1 MTALKSRSPLIP
13 FLLASLCSGCAALLN
28 QILWTR
34 ILSLVFGSTVEAV
47 SAVTAVFMAGLALGS
62 ALGPRLVARRGP
74 AEAAALYSRIEL
86 AIGASALVLAFLLP
100 ALESLRASIGAAPV
114 WALAIVLLLVPA
126 GLMGTTLVVQT
137 QGVSGQ

>member
-1 MTALKSRSPLIP
+1 MSPSPGRSPLIP

-62 ALGPRLVARRGP
+62 ALGPRLVAGKTP
-74 AEAAALYSRIEL
+74 AEAAARY
-86 AIGASALVLAFLLP
+86 
-100 ALESLRASIGAAPV
+100 
-114 WALAIVLLLVPA
+114 
-126 GLMGTTLVVQT
+126 
-137 QGVSGQ
+137 